1 MTETDKAQVTE
12 PVVNNTQDAVTKL
25 PKKGVDDLIR
35 GLEAGTIKPTNGTT
49 KADIVKAVELLK
61 SQGHVTS
68 GKGGGRG
75 GVAQTPEMIDY
86 VTKFAEFNKLNC
98 PKGHFVDVK
107 GNKRT
112 PKLYMPQPKT
122 KKA

>member
-1 MTETDKAQVTE
+1 MSKTVK
-12 PVVNNTQDAVTKL
+12 KL
-25 PKKGVDDLIR
+25 PKKAVDDLLT
-35 GLEAGTIKPTNGTT
+35 GLNSGTIKPTNGTS
-49 KADIVKAVELLK
+49 KADVIKAIELVK

-75 GVAQTPEMIDY
+75 GIAQTAEMQNY
-86 VTKFAEFNKLNC
+86 VTAFEAFNTKNC
-98 PKGHFVDVK
+98 PKGHFIDINGK
-107 GNKRT
+107 ERT

>member
-1 MTETDKAQVTE
+1 MDKTVK
-12 PVVNNTQDAVTKL
+12 KL
-25 PKKGVDDLIR
+25 PLKDVNALLT
-35 GLEAGTIKPTNGTT
+35 GLNAGTIKTANGTK
-49 KADIVKAVELLK
+49 KADVIAAIELVK

-75 GVAQTPEMIDY
+75 GVAQSVEMQNY
-86 VTKFAEFNKLNC
+86 VTAFEAFNTKNC
-98 PKGHFVDVK
+98 PKGHFVDTK

>member
-1 MTETDKAQVTE
+1 MDKTVK
-12 PVVNNTQDAVTKL
+12 KL
-25 PKKGVDDLIR
+25 PKKDVDDLLT
-35 GLEAGTIKPTNGTT
+35 GLKTGTIKPTNGTS
-49 KADIVKAVELLK
+49 KADVIKAIELVK

-75 GVAQTPEMIDY
+75 GIAQTAEMQNY
-86 VTKFAEFNKLNC
+86 VTAFEAFNTKNC
-98 PKGHFVDVK
+98 PKGHFIDINGK
-107 GNKRT
+107 ERT

>member
-1 MTETDKAQVTE
+1 MDKTVK
-12 PVVNNTQDAVTKL
+12 KL
-25 PKKGVDDLIR
+25 PKKDVDNLLT
-35 GLEAGTIKPTNGTT
+35 GLKAGTIKPANGKN
-49 KADIVKAVELLK
+49 KADVIAAIELVK

-75 GVAQTPEMIDY
+75 GIAQTPEMRDY
-86 VTKFAEFNKLNC
+86 VTAFEAFNTKNC
-98 PKGHFVDVK
+98 PKGHFVDTK

-112 PKLYMPQPKT
+112 PKLYMPQPKK

>member
-1 MTETDKAQVTE
+1 MSKTVK
-12 PVVNNTQDAVTKL
+12 KL
-25 PKKGVDDLIR
+25 PKKAVDDLLT
-35 GLEAGTIKPTNGTT
+35 GLNSGAIKPTNGTS
-49 KADIVKAVELLK
+49 KADVIKAIELVK

-75 GVAQTPEMIDY
+75 GIAQTAEMQNY
-86 VTKFAEFNKLNC
+86 VTAFEAFNTKNC
-98 PKGHFVDVK
+98 PKGHFIDTNGK
-107 GNKRT
+107 KRT

>member
-1 MTETDKAQVTE
+1 MDKTVK
-12 PVVNNTQDAVTKL
+12 KL
-25 PKKGVDDLIR
+25 PKKDVDNLLT
-35 GLEAGTIKPTNGTT
+35 GLKAGTIKPANGKN
-49 KADIVKAVELLK
+49 KADVIAAIELVK

-75 GVAQTPEMIDY
+75 GIAQSQAMKDY
-86 VTKFAEFNKLNC
+86 VTKFEAFNTKNC
-98 PKGHFVDVK
+98 PKGHFIDTK

-122 KKA
+122 KKT

>member
-1 MTETDKAQVTE
+1 MDKTVK
-12 PVVNNTQDAVTKL
+12 KL
-25 PKKGVDDLIR
+25 PKKDVDNLLT
-35 GLEAGTIKPTNGTT
+35 GLKAGTIKPANGKN
-49 KADIVKAVELLK
+49 KADVIAAIELVK

-75 GVAQTPEMIDY
+75 GIAQTPAMRDY
-86 VTKFAEFNKLNC
+86 VTAFEAFNTKNC
-98 PKGHFVDVK
+98 PKGHFIDTNGK
-107 GNKRT
+107 ERT

>member
-1 MTETDKAQVTE
+1 MDKIVK
-12 PVVNNTQDAVTKL
+12 KL
-25 PKKGVDDLIR
+25 PKKAVDDLLT
-35 GLEAGTIKPTNGTT
+35 GLNSGTIKPTNGTS
-49 KADIVKAVELLK
+49 KADVIKAIELVK

-75 GVAQTPEMIDY
+75 GIAQTAEMQNY
-86 VTKFAEFNKLNC
+86 VTAFEAFNTKNC
-98 PKGHFVDVK
+98 PKGHFIDTK
-107 GNKRT
+107 GNERK

>member
-1 MTETDKAQVTE
+1 MDKTVK
-12 PVVNNTQDAVTKL
+12 KL
-25 PKKGVDDLIR
+25 PKKAVDDLLT
-35 GLEAGTIKPTNGTT
+35 GLNSGAIKPTNGTS
-49 KADIVKAVELLK
+49 KADVIKAIELVK

-75 GVAQTPEMIDY
+75 GIAQTAEMQNY
-86 VTKFAEFNKLNC
+86 VTAFEAFNTKNC
-98 PKGHFVDVK
+98 PKGHFIDINGK
-107 GNKRT
+107 ERT

>member
-1 MTETDKAQVTE
+1 MDKTVK
-12 PVVNNTQDAVTKL
+12 KL
-25 PKKGVDDLIR
+25 PKKDVDNLLT
-35 GLEAGTIKPTNGTT
+35 GLKAGTIKPANGKK
-49 KADIVKAVELLK
+49 KADVIAAIELVK

-75 GVAQTPEMIDY
+75 GIAQTPEMRDY
-86 VTKFAEFNKLNC
+86 VTAFEAFNTKNC
-98 PKGHFVDVK
+98 PKGHFIDINGK
-107 GNKRT
+107 KRT

>member
-1 MTETDKAQVTE
+1 MSKTVK
-12 PVVNNTQDAVTKL
+12 KL
-25 PKKGVDDLIR
+25 PLKDVNALLT
-35 GLEAGTIKPTNGTT
+35 GLNAGTIPTANGKK
-49 KADIVKAVELLK
+49 KADVLAAVELVK
-61 SQGHVTS
+61 SQGFVTS

-75 GVAQTPEMIDY
+75 GVAQSAEMKDY
-86 VTKFAEFNKLNC
+86 VTAFEAFNTKNC
-98 PKGHFVDVK
+98 PKGHFVDTK

>member
-1 MTETDKAQVTE
+1 MSKTVK
-12 PVVNNTQDAVTKL
+12 KL
-25 PKKGVDDLIR
+25 PKKAVDDLLT
-35 GLEAGTIKPTNGTT
+35 GLNSGAIKPTNGTS
-49 KADIVKAVELLK
+49 KADVIKAIELVK

-75 GVAQTPEMIDY
+75 GIAQTAEMQNY
-86 VTKFAEFNKLNC
+86 VTAFEAFNTKNC
-98 PKGHFVDVK
+98 PKGHFIDINGK
-107 GNKRT
+107 KRK

>member
-1 MTETDKAQVTE
+1 MDKTVK
-12 PVVNNTQDAVTKL
+12 KL
-25 PKKGVDDLIR
+25 PKKAVDDLLT
-35 GLEAGTIKPTNGTT
+35 GLNSGAIKPTNGTS
-49 KADIVKAVELLK
+49 KADVIKAIELVK

-75 GVAQTPEMIDY
+75 GIAQTAEMQNY
-86 VTKFAEFNKLNC
+86 VTAFEAFNTKNC
-98 PKGHFVDVK
+98 PKGHFIDTK

-112 PKLYMPQPKT
+112 PKLYMPQPKK

>member
-1 MTETDKAQVTE
+1 MSKTVK
-12 PVVNNTQDAVTKL
+12 KL
-25 PKKGVDDLIR
+25 PKKAVDDLLT
-35 GLEAGTIKPTNGTT
+35 GLNSGTIKPTNGTS
-49 KADIVKAVELLK
+49 KADVIKAIELVK

-75 GVAQTPEMIDY
+75 GIAQTAEMQNY
-86 VTKFAEFNKLNC
+86 VTAFEAFNTKNC
-98 PKGHFVDVK
+98 PKGHFIDINGK
-107 GNKRT
+107 ERK